1 MPSVLDAL
9 VETVIGQREPLTASR
24 RLKVM
29 MLTVGLEVGGTE
41 NQALELSSRLDRRRF
56 YVTVCALKG
65 EGAIASELRDRGIK
79 VVALSGKGKWDV
91 RVPFRLWRVL
101 RAERPDII
109 HAFLFLSNIISRVM
123 GRCLNVPVV
132 MGSYR
137 GVEIWKSWPFVFIDR
152 MTSGWT
158 QTMTC
163 CSHAVRQSVLSRI
176 GGSPEKYVA
185 IHNGVDVAR
194 FGGRSLLTRADLGLP
209 DHVGVI
215 GTVCRLNEPLKGLA
229 NLLQAFARLLTEPGM
244 DHCRLLLVGDGPS
257 RSRLE
262 DLAMTLGISKY
273 VVFAG
278 MRRDVEQILPLI
290 DLFVLPSL
298 YEGFGIAIIEAMAA
312 SRPVVA
318 TAVGGIPEIVVQGE
332 TGLLVPPGDVAGLAG
347 AMCRILSHPERAA
360 AYGAAGLRR
369 VCERF
374 SIEIA
379 VKRHEDLYETLFAT
393 SGRASRRQAKTGAD
407 HGQMVVPQ

>member
-1 MPSVLDAL
+1 MPTVLDSL
-9 VETVIGQREPLTASR
+9 VETVIGQSEPLTASQ

-29 MLTVGLEVGGTE
+29 MLTVGLDVGGTE
-41 NQALELSSRLDRRRF
+41 NQTVELSSRLDRRRF
-56 YVTVCALKG
+56 HVTVCALKG

-109 HAFLFLSNIISRVM
+109 HAFLFLSNIIGRVM
-123 GRCLNVPVV
+123 GRCLKIPVV
-132 MGSYR
+132 IGSYR
-137 GVEIWKSWPFVFIDR
+137 GVEIWTSRLFIFLDR

-158 QTMTC
+158 HTMTC
-163 CSHAVRQSVLSRI
+163 CSYAVRQSVLSRV
-176 GGSPEKYVA
+176 GGSPEKFVA
-185 IHNGVDVAR
+185 IHNGIDVAR
-194 FGGRSLLTRADLGLP
+194 FGGRSSLTRADVALS
-209 DHVGVI
+209 DDVRVI
-215 GTVCRLNEPLKGLA
+215 GTVCRLTEPVKGLA
-229 NLLQAFARLLTEPGM
+229 NLLQAFARLLNEPGM

-262 DLAMTLGISKY
+262 DLAVTLGISKY
-273 VVFAG
+273 VVFTG
-278 MRRDVEQILPLI
+278 MRRDVEHILPLI

-312 SRPVVA
+312 GRPVVA

-332 TGLLVPPGDVAGLAG
+332 TGLLVPPGDVAALSG
-347 AMCRILSHPERAA
+347 AMWWILSRPESAA

-369 VCERF
+369 VRERF

-379 VKRHEDLYETLFAT
+379 VKRHEELYENLFAM
-393 SGRASRRQAKTGAD
+393 SGRGSIRQADGRRSL
-407 HGQMVVPQ
+407 